1 VFNGRRQ
8 HWSAEMRSSVMT
20 PDDSRDTRPHL
31 APRAWLPLAFVVIA
45 LILLFAT
52 PIIVGHRVQNVRN
65 NQFDVADQAR
75 VVVNDFEAAFAT
87 ELIALRA
94 NRGNAALADSA
105 TAAPIRLER
114 RQERALDS
122 LAGRLG
128 PEAVERVVVLRAAEQ
143 RWREANYRT
152 GQASSDDAADGQD
165 GLNVLSS
172 AESLDDYLLQ
182 VSNKAR
188 VRVSDLERINMYSA
202 AALAPIALIAVAVVF
217 LLDRKMRA
225 FAHEA
230 HDRAGKLQHSVELR
244 EALIR
249 GVTHDIKNPLGAAS
263 GYADLLEEG
272 IAGELNPQQS
282 EMIRR
287 FKKLVVTAQQTVTE
301 LLDLARVG
309 AQELVIDS
317 RDAELVGTVR
327 DVVSGYEAAATRK
340 RIVLTMDT
348 FADTLP
354 LKTDPGRVRHILENL
369 VSNAIKYTPAGGA
382 VHVGISSDDPQHD
395 GRSVSISVRDNGPG
409 ISPEFRERI
418 FEEFF
423 RVPATDQTASGSGL
437 GLAISRRIARL
448 LGGDISFDDAPGQ
461 GSIFTLKLPVSG
473 VVTSGKESAY
483 DSVRDETLTLA

>member
-1 VFNGRRQ
+1 VRIRTKGVTSNDAR
-8 HWSAEMRSSVMT
+8 
-20 PDDSRDTRPHL
+20 DSRMHL
-31 APRAWLPLAFVVIA
+31 APRAWLPLVFVVIA

-52 PIIVGHRVQNVRN
+52 PLIVGHRVQNVRN

-94 NRGNAALADSA
+94 NRGNLAVAESA
-105 TAAPIRLER
+105 TAATIKLER
-114 RQERALDS
+114 LQERALDS

-143 RWREANYRT
+143 HWRNVNYRP
-152 GQASSDDAADGQD
+152 GKPPSDVAGDGED
-165 GLNVLSS
+165 GLDVLRS

-182 VSNKAR
+182 VSNAAR
-188 VRVSDLERINMYSA
+188 IRVSELERINVYSA

-217 LLDRKMRA
+217 LLDRRMRA

-230 HDRAGKLQHSVELR
+230 HDRAGKLQHSIELR

-263 GYADLLEEG
+263 GYAELLEEG

-287 FKKLVVTAQQTVTE
+287 FKSLVVTAQQTVTE

-309 AQELVIDS
+309 GEELVIDS
-317 RDAELVGTVR
+317 RDTELVGTVR
-327 DVVSGYEAAATRK
+327 DVVNGYEAAATRK
-340 RIVLTMDT
+340 GIALSMHASV
-348 FADTLP
+348 DTLP
-354 LKTDPGRVRHILENL
+354 LRTDPGRVRHIVENL
-369 VSNAIKYTPAGGA
+369 LSNAIKYTPSGGTVQVSIGA
-382 VHVGISSDDPQHD
+382 HD
-395 GRSVSISVRDNGPG
+395 LEDNGRSVRISVRDDGPG
-409 ISPEFRERI
+409 IAPEFRERI
-418 FEEFF
+418 FDEFF
-423 RVPATDQTASGSGL
+423 RVPSTGEAASGSGL

-448 LGGDISFDDAPGQ
+448 LGGDIVFAAAPGK
-461 GSIFTLKLPVSG
+461 GSIFTLMLPALGAPSQARR
-473 VVTSGKESAY
+473 TY
-483 DSVRDETLTLA
+483 DDTVRDETLTLA